1 MGRPAVPETTNGD
14 SPKYVQ
20 IAALL
25 ATRIRAGE
33 WDEKVPTVR
42 EIATNYEVSSFTAS
56 RALHLLRD
64 QGLVVTKDRSGCYI
78 APEIPAVE
86 TATARWGLV
95 LRVSP
100 GPWREASETVVR
112 VGFDRMPES
121 SGTFERFVLE
131 PLEVTK
137 AAVEQSVRSVVDA
150 GVEGV
155 FLLPSRVSEESQRI
169 DEWFLAGCRKA
180 GVPVV
185 LLDRNLRGENRVLE
199 YDLIT
204 SDHFDGGLRCTGHL
218 LAQGRRKVAC
228 VVASP
233 TSTHN
238 DRLAGY
244 LYALHQAGSGH
255 LPTVLRVPENLDSRE
270 TYPWLAA
277 ELQRAEADGVICYQD
292 YTAFGL
298 ILELFRGGVNVPR
311 DIGVVGCD
319 DVPIGNSFSLGV
331 TTYAYP
337 SEGIARAALRAMAN
351 RIAHPDD
358 PPVKVALS
366 GRLIVRESSRLT

>member
-1 MGRPAVPETTNGD
+1 MGRTAVPETTNGD

-78 APEIPAVE
+78 APEIPAE
-86 TATARWGLV
+86 PAATARWGLV

-100 GPWREASETVVR
+100 GPWREASEAVVR
-112 VGFDRMPES
+112 VGFDRLPES
-121 SGTFERFVLE
+121 SRSFERFTLE
-131 PLEVTK
+131 PPTEATK
-137 AAVEQSVRSVVDA
+137 TGVEQSVRSVVEA

-155 FLLPSRVSEESQRI
+155 FLLPSRVSDESRQV
-169 DEWFLAGCRKA
+169 DEWFLAGCREA

-185 LLDRNLRGENRVLE
+185 LLDRNLRGDNPPLE

-204 SDHFDGGLRCTGHL
+204 SDHFDGGLRCTEHL

-244 LYALHQAGSGH
+244 LYALHKSGDH
-255 LPTVLRVPENLDSRE
+255 APAILRVPESLDSRE

-277 ELQRAEADGVICYQD
+277 ELRRVGADGVICYQD

-298 ILELFRGGVNVPR
+298 ILELFRDGVNVPR
-311 DIGVVGCD
+311 DVGVVGCD
-319 DVPIGNSFSLGV
+319 DLPIGNSFSLGV

-358 PPVKVALS
+358 PPLKIVLP